1 MSGIQSLVAGNPALG
16 TQELVGVFTVLTFK
30 GIIII
35 SSVVPQRVVPQ
46 SASLLWLRQVFHGIS
61 FASCRSCASGH

>member
-1 MSGIQSLVAGNPALG
+1 MNGIQSLVAGNPALG

-35 SSVVPQRVVPQ
+35 SSVVQQ

>member
-35 SSVVPQRVVPQ
+35 SSVVQQ